1 MFATKPENLTKPKE
15 VGFKTWYKKFS
26 SQPHQPF
33 FANGII
39 FFILFMSL
47 LLGSYS
53 NILTLDSTVLE
64 FHAYTMVF
72 VVFIQFFLGFL
83 YVVFPRFLMQAEIEP
98 KVYMKNFLFYF
109 VCSIGIFL
117 SFLLSLKIHFV
128 FMIILFLT
136 QVFSFKLLYL
146 IHQKSLMKDK
156 NDTKWVLIFFSTGLV
171 THLLFIVSLLD
182 FQYSYHIKQIA
193 INSGFYL
200 FLFGIIFTIS
210 QRMIP
215 FFTSMKVQGYVIN
228 KSKNLMEIIFILLV
242 LKVFILSF
250 GNALLNL
257 FIDVPLFIFFT
268 RELIKW
274 RLPLFKTVAIMWIL
288 FISLYWIPFAFFI
301 SILESLSTLFN
312 TGFMFEK
319 VVIHTIAIGYFVTV
333 LIGFGTRVVLGHS
346 GQTPHADSFAIAIF
360 IAVQI
365 ITLIRIF
372 ASLSSNM
379 NLDYVFFINLS
390 SFLLIAGLL
399 IWSSRYLVILFRG
412 K

>member
-1 MFATKPENLTKPKE
+1 MFATQPDEVIKPKE
-15 VGFKTWYKKFS
+15 NAFQSWYKKFS

-53 NILTLDSTVLE
+53 NVLTLDNSVLD
-64 FHAYTMVF
+64 FHAYTMIF

-109 VCSIGIFL
+109 ICSIGIFL
-117 SFLLSLKIHFV
+117 SFLFSLDIHFL
-128 FMIILFLT
+128 FIPILFVT
-136 QVFSFKLLYL
+136 QIFSFRLLYS
-146 IHQKSLMKDK
+146 IHKKSVMKEK
-156 NDTKWVLIFFSTGLV
+156 NDTKWVLIFFSAGLV
-171 THLLFIVSLLD
+171 THYLFIISLID
-182 FQYSYHIKQIA
+182 FSYAYQVKEIA

-200 FLFGIIFTIS
+200 FIFGIIFTIS

-215 FFTSMKVQGYVIN
+215 FFTSMKVPGYTIN
-228 KSKNLMEIIFILLV
+228 KSKNLMEMFFVLLV
-242 LKVFILSF
+242 LKVLILSF
-250 GNALLNL
+250 GTVELNL
-257 FIDVPLFIFFT
+257 LADVPLFILFV

-274 RLPLFKTVAIMWIL
+274 KLPVFNTIAIMWVL

-301 SILESLSTLFN
+301 SILESLSALFN
-312 TGFMFEK
+312 TGIIFEK
-319 VVIHTIAIGYFVTV
+319 AVIHTIALGYFVTV

-346 GQTPHADSFAIAIF
+346 GQTPHADKFAITIF
-360 IAVQI
+360 IAVQFI
-365 ITLIRIF
+365 ALVRIF

-379 NLDYVFFINLS
+379 NLDYIFFINLS
-390 SFLLIAGLL
+390 SILLIAGLI
-399 IWSSRYLVILFRG
+399 IWSSRYLVILFKG

>member
-1 MFATKPENLTKPKE
+1 MFATQPDEVIKPKE
-15 VGFKTWYKKFS
+15 NAFQSWYKKFS

-53 NILTLDSTVLE
+53 NVLTLDNSVLD
-64 FHAYTMVF
+64 FHAYTMIF

-109 VCSIGIFL
+109 ICSIGIFL
-117 SFLLSLKIHFV
+117 SFLFSLDIHFL
-128 FMIILFLT
+128 FIPILFVT
-136 QVFSFKLLYL
+136 QIFSFRLLYS
-146 IHQKSLMKDK
+146 IHKKSVMKEK
-156 NDTKWVLIFFSTGLV
+156 NDTKWVLIFFSAGLV
-171 THLLFIVSLLD
+171 THYLFIISLID
-182 FQYSYHIKQIA
+182 FSYAYQVKEIA

-200 FLFGIIFTIS
+200 FIFGIIFTIS

-215 FFTSMKVQGYVIN
+215 FFTSMKVPGYTIN
-228 KSKNLMEIIFILLV
+228 KSKNLMEMLFVLLV
-242 LKVFILSF
+242 LKVLILSF
-250 GNALLNL
+250 GTVELNL
-257 FIDVPLFIFFT
+257 LADVPLFILFV

-274 RLPLFKTVAIMWIL
+274 KLPVFNTIAIMWVL

-301 SILESLSTLFN
+301 SILESLSALFN
-312 TGFMFEK
+312 TGIIFEK
-319 VVIHTIAIGYFVTV
+319 AVIHTIALGYFVTV

-346 GQTPHADSFAIAIF
+346 GQTPHADKFAITIF
-360 IAVQI
+360 IAVQFI
-365 ITLIRIF
+365 ALVRIF

-379 NLDYVFFINLS
+379 NLDYIFFINLS
-390 SFLLIAGLL
+390 SILLIAGLI
-399 IWSSRYLVILFRG
+399 IWSSRYLVILFKG